1 MTFAFG
7 LSEHPLATHAVGEV
21 IGQVADGGGQEP
33 DLAVL
38 FATGPH
44 TGVLEDMVK
53 AVQTLI
59 KPKILV
65 GTTAVSVLGGP
76 REAEDVPALSL
87 WTASIDGAEGVRIN
101 AQRSGDGISLIG
113 FPTSTGISGTLL
125 LLADPFSFPVDG
137 FLQSLATN
145 HPDLTVVGGLSS
157 AARGPGGNRLV
168 LDDNIYTDG
177 AVGIL
182 LPPECAV
189 ATVVSQGCRPVGEP
203 FVVTAVEGNHI
214 LELGGRPAVSRL
226 QDLVNSLDE
235 EARVLLQ
242 SGLHIGV
249 VRDESKLDYARGDFL
264 IRGVLGI
271 DRDRGSVAVG
281 DVVEIGTI
289 VQFQVRDAA
298 SAHEDLH
305 ELLWGAAADAALVFT
320 CNGRGAHLFQ
330 EPNHDAEAV
339 SEALAG
345 APIAGMFCAGEIGPV
360 AGENFVHG
368 FTASVVLFS

>member
-21 IGQVADGGGQEP
+21 IGQVVDGGGHAP
-33 DLAVL
+33 DVAVL
-38 FATGPH
+38 FATSPH
-44 TGVLEDMVK
+44 TGVLEDMVE
-53 AVQTLI
+53 AVQHLVQ
-59 KPKILV
+59 PKILI

-87 WTASIDGAEGVRIN
+87 WTATMDDAEGIRIN

-113 FPTSTGISGTLL
+113 FPTSTGIEGTLL

-137 FLQSLATN
+137 FLQSLAIN
-145 HPDLTVVGGLSS
+145 HPNLTVVGGLSS

-168 LDDNIYTDG
+168 LDNDIYTDG
-177 AVGIL
+177 AVAIL

-189 ATVVSQGCRPVGEP
+189 TTVVSQGCRPVGEP
-203 FVVTAVEGNHI
+203 FVVTAVDGNHI
-214 LELGGRPAVSRL
+214 LELGGRPTVSRL
-226 QDLVNSLDE
+226 QDLVNDLDE
-235 EARVLLQ
+235 EARMLLQ

-249 VRDESKLDYARGDFL
+249 VRDESKLDYTRGDFL

-271 DRDRGSVAVG
+271 DRERGSMAIG
-281 DVVEIGTI
+281 DVVDIGTI

-320 CNGRGAHLFQ
+320 CNGRGAHLF
-330 EPNHDAEAV
+330 EDANHDAEAV

-360 AGENFVHG
+360 AGESFVHG
-368 FTASVVLFS
+368 FTASVVLFH